1 MVNQI
6 AYDTIIVATKNKGK
20 VKEFA
25 HAFAAIGKHVQSMY
39 DYPNLPDVVEDG
51 ETFADNALKKAK
63 TVALALGIPVLAD
76 DSGLCVDKLDGAPGV
91 YSARYA
97 GEDATD
103 EVNNKKLLD
112 TLGRMEQGEDTDQS
126 LLSPAQFVCTLV
138 VYDPATDRAIQA
150 TGEVE
155 GFIIAEPRGF
165 GGFGYD
171 PLFYLP
177 EFNKTMAELTVE
189 EKQAISHRGRALKQL
204 MSQMTTNPS

>member
-6 AYDTIIVATKNKGK
+6 AHDTIIVATKNKGK

-25 HAFAAIGKHVQSMY
+25 HAFAAIGKNVQSMY
-39 DYPNLPDVVEDG
+39 DYPDLPDVVEDG

-97 GEDATD
+97 GEGATD
-103 EVNNKKLLD
+103 EANNKKLLD
-112 TLGRMEQGEDTDQS
+112 TLGQMEQGEDTEQP

-138 VYDPATDRAIQA
+138 VYDPETDRVIQA
-150 TGEVE
+150 SGDVE

-177 EFNKTMAELTVE
+177 EYDKTMAELTME
-189 EKQAISHRGRALKQL
+189 EKQAISHRGRALEQL
-204 MSQMTTNPS
+204 MSQISRNPS